1 MMKKYLTVCRI
12 AQEQHLLWKLG
23 DRHHMIDTT
32 YMYSLQDLM
41 DTHLGELPAFL
52 ETVYECFIKHIKE
65 DCAICIGRGH
75 LCEIC
80 GNDEVIFPFE
90 AATVSCTKCNAV
102 FHRICW
108 TRKKQCCPKCTRLE
122 RRKQNEEHENGGKL
136 EEKSS
141 EIKMAK
147 EIDIKAKE
155 LQESLVVTKVENF

>member
-1 MMKKYLTVCRI
+1 
-12 AQEQHLLWKLG
+12 
-23 DRHHMIDTT
+23 
-32 YMYSLQDLM
+32 M

-90 AATVSCTKCNAV
+90 AATVNCTKCNAV
-102 FHRICW
+102 FHRMCW
-108 TRKKQCCPKCTRLE
+108 TRKKQCCPKCARLE
-122 RRKQNEEHENGGKL
+122 RRKQNEEHENAGKF

-141 EIKMAK
+141 EIKMAE

-155 LQESLVVTKVENF
+155 LQESDVVTKVENS